1 MTRGNIHRHEQEEHE
16 PRRRGQCR
24 ADVTA
29 TLAANLAPELAE
41 FHAQITGSR
50 RAVDRALLAQLFS
63 EEDCCAGHGALRA
76 RLSSFVAHHG
86 QRVRGIHRDYLNDP
100 RRPGV
105 LDDACCLLIFEGL
118 ERDRFTL
125 RSRWPATREEAELRQ
140 LAAIWAKP
148 IS

>member
-1 MTRGNIHRHEQEEHE
+1 VARGNKHRHEQEERE
-16 PRRRGQCR
+16 PRRGGRRR
-24 ADVTA
+24 ADATA
-29 TLAANLAPELAE
+29 TLAAKLAPELAE
-41 FHAQITGSR
+41 LQAQITGSR
-50 RAVDRALLAQLFS
+50 RAVDRALLAQLLS
-63 EEDCCAGHGALRA
+63 EEDCRAGPSALRA
-76 RLSSFVAHHG
+76 RLSSFASRHG
-86 QRVRGIHRDYLNDP
+86 ERVRVIHCDYLEDP

-105 LDDACCLLIFEGL
+105 LDDACCLFIFEGL